1 VPEES
6 DYIWGAEAIAEFL
19 QRDCGMTDVT
29 TKAVY
34 HLADRNKLP
43 IAKWNGK
50 LFVSRSVILAQFRT
64 ALDQAV
70 ARCHNGPPA
79 TSRTTATVRSAKVRR
94 IGKRHRIR

>member
-1 VPEES
+1 
-6 DYIWGAEAIAEFL
+6 
-19 QRDCGMTDVT
+19 MTDVT

-50 LFVSRSVILAQFRT
+50 LFVSRSLILAHFRT

-70 ARCHNGPPA
+70 ERCHNRPPA
-79 TSRTTATVRSAKVRR
+79 TARTTAMVRSAKVRR
-94 IGKRHRIR
+94 TGKRRRIR

>member
-1 VPEES
+1 VSEES
-6 DYIWGAEAIAEFL
+6 DYIWGAEGIAEFL
-19 QRDCGMTDVT
+19 QRDCGMADLT

-50 LFVSRSVILAQFRT
+50 LFISRSEILAHFRT

-70 ARCHNGPPA
+70 SRCHKGA
-79 TSRTTATVRSAKVRR
+79 
-94 IGKRHRIR
+94 

>member
-1 VPEES
+1 
-6 DYIWGAEAIAEFL
+6 
-19 QRDCGMTDVT
+19 MTDVT

-34 HLADRNKLP
+34 HMADRNKLP

-50 LFVSRSVILAQFRT
+50 LFVSRSVILAQFRN

-70 ARCHNGPPA
+70 ARCHNGSLA
-79 TSRTTATVRSAKVRR
+79 TASTISTARSAKGRR

>member
-1 VPEES
+1 MSEES
-6 DYIWGAEAIAEFL
+6 DYIWGAEGIADFL
-19 QRDCGMTDVT
+19 QRDCGMTDMT

-50 LFVSRSVILAQFRT
+50 LFISRSATLAHFRT
-64 ALDQAV
+64 ALNQAF
-70 ARCHNGPPA
+70 ARCCNGSLSTA
-79 TSRTTATVRSAKVRR
+79 STTSTACSTKGRR

>member
-1 VPEES
+1 
-6 DYIWGAEAIAEFL
+6 
-19 QRDCGMTDVT
+19 MTDVT
-29 TKAVY
+29 PKAVY

-50 LFVSRSVILAQFRT
+50 LFASRSMILAHFRT

-70 ARCHNGPPA
+70 ARCHSG
-79 TSRTTATVRSAKVRR
+79 SLATVSTTPTARSANGRR